1 MTTNR
6 SQIIFPSKVPIIYIG
21 VILFMTK
28 SNHQFIPLLSKYFN
42 TASKHTAKPY
52 RREASKHT
60 AKPYDASAVGL
71 DYILSTRCPKALR
84 THNHLVSEP
93 SSLRGSLAADCPYPL
108 RFYLINRRLIVNE
121 VHLGTAINRVPNFH
135 LHRNS
140 GSRDTK
146 DVPAI

>member
-42 TASKHTAKPY
+42 TASKHTAK
-52 RREASKHT
+52 S
-60 AKPYDASAVGL
+60 YDASAVGL